1 MKTYKIDNSK
11 ISEFTKRSNN
21 RVFKIKILAI
31 TIVTTMCVLMF
42 SMIRQKDVSA
52 ELIYTMLLPLLFTT
66 IIIGLNY
73 LNNKKLTN
81 LVAENLKIIIDENSI
96 TKVIDL
102 ENDPRL
108 NFLHRFA
115 MKKAKNITSDIYYSK
130 IDFYNIKSIEKKN
143 GDLWVKAIN
152 SNAFNGEHIIVV
164 PMEITNFDDLEK
176 DIISKRK

>member
-21 RVFKIKILAI
+21 RVFKILAI
-31 TIVTTMCVLMF
+31 TTVTISILMF
-42 SMIRQKDVSA
+42 PMTRQKDAPA
-52 ELIYTMLLPLLFTT
+52 ELIYIMLFSLLFTT
-66 IIIGLNY
+66 IIVGFIY
-73 LNNKKLTN
+73 LNNKKLTR
-81 LVAENLKIIIDENSI
+81 LTAENLKIIIDENSI
-96 TKVIDL
+96 TKVVDV

-115 MKKAKNITSDIYYSK
+115 INKAKNITSDIYYSK
-130 IDFYNIKSIEKKN
+130 IDFDNIKPIKKKN

-164 PMEITNFDDLEK
+164 PKELTNFDELEK
-176 DIISKRK
+176 EVNNRLK